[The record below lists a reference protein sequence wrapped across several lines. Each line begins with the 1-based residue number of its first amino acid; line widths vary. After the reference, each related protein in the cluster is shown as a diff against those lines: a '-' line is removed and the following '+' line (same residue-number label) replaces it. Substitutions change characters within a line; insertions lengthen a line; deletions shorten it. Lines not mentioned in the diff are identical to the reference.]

1 MKVANIACGLFLR
14 SEFKISLAVLLLT
27 HDHFIRT
34 IGEIIGHPLGI
45 QWQIAL
51 LFLIAKTEGRFF
63 PASSKANHKF
73 FCDIRA

>member
-51 LFLIAKTEGRFF
+51 LFLIAKTKKDSFRRVQKPTINFF
-63 PASSKANHKF
+63 V
-73 FCDIRA
+73 I